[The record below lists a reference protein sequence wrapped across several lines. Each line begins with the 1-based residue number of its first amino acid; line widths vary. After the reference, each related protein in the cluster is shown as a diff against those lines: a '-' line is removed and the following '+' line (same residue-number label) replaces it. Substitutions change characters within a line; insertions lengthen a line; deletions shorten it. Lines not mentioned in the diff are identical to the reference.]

1 MTETLGFIGYYSKM
15 KVYDTLGLADRYIPI
30 LIKNH
35 LVDHKALDVIIQEK
49 KPDFLALRSY
59 EWKDIS
65 KESKSK
71 YKVVEEF
78 NSPNNI
84 SDNYIIA
91 KNITN

>member
-1 MTETLGFIGYYSKM
+1 VNSWQ
-15 KVYDTLGLADRYIPI
+15 AI

-35 LVDHKALDVIIQEK
+35 LGYEALDIIIQEK
-49 KPDFLALRSY
+49 KPDFLALRYY

-65 KESKSK
+65 IESKSK
-71 YKVVEEF
+71 YKVVEKF